1 MGQER
6 SADMNRR
13 KFCEQHRG
21 GTPAT
26 RKRHLVRAVAALAL
40 SFGACAVHAQQAD
53 QKPDQQADQDK
64 RWDARFQATYVWQ
77 QKPSF
82 RAAYS
87 GPNSLLPGRE
97 KAYTFSSTA
106 YLGWRPASDLEI
118 WFNPEL
124 VQGVAFS
131 GLHGFGGFPN
141 GEQQKVS
148 GPNPTLYRSRLFL
161 RKTWALGGE
170 DLPVEGEANQFSM
183 TTKQERLVLT
193 AGNLAV
199 TDVFDPSSYAHDAR
213 TQFMNWAF
221 LTHGAYDFAADARGY
236 SWGAALE
243 YYRDDWAF
251 RAGRFMQPAQS
262 NGLALDRRI
271 GRRYGDQIEIE
282 HAHQLAGRPGQT
294 RLLLFRNHV
303 RMGAFDDAI
312 ASAAGAIPD
321 LSAVRREQSK
331 RGVAL
336 AFEQEVRDDIGIFAR
351 ASRHDGRTETYAF
364 TEIDQSVSTGVSI
377 KGRAW
382 SRAEDT
388 LGMAVAFNG
397 LSSAHQRYL
406 AAGGLGAFLGDGA
419 LNYGRERIGEIYYSL
434 RLARSAWLSLDYQRI
449 INPGYNR
456 DRGPVSVASARVHL
470 EF

>member
-1 MGQER
+1 
-6 SADMNRR
+6 
-13 KFCEQHRG
+13 
-21 GTPAT
+21 
-26 RKRHLVRAVAALAL
+26 
-40 SFGACAVHAQQAD
+40 
-53 QKPDQQADQDK
+53 
-64 RWDARFQATYVWQ
+64 
-77 QKPSF
+77 
-82 RAAYS
+82 
-87 GPNSLLPGRE
+87 
-97 KAYTFSSTA
+97 
-106 YLGWRPASDLEI
+106 
-118 WFNPEL
+118 
-124 VQGVAFS
+124 
-131 GLHGFGGFPN
+131 
-141 GEQQKVS
+141 
-148 GPNPTLYRSRLFL
+148 
-161 RKTWALGGE
+161 
-170 DLPVEGEANQFSM
+170 
-183 TTKQERLVLT
+183 
-193 AGNLAV
+193 
-199 TDVFDPSSYAHDAR
+199 
-213 TQFMNWAF
+213 MNWAF

-271 GRRYGDQIEIE
+271 GRHYGDQIEIE
-282 HAHQLAGRPGQT
+282 HAHQLSGRPGQT
-294 RLLLFRNHV
+294 RLLLFRNHA
-303 RMGAFDDAI
+303 RMGAFDDAL
-312 ASAAGAIPD
+312 AGAAGAIPD
-321 LSAVRREQSK
+321 LADVRREQSK

-351 ASRHDGRTETYAF
+351 ASGHDGRTETYAF

-397 LSSAHQRYL
+397 LRPAHQRYL

-449 INPGYNR
+449 VNPGYNR
-456 DRGPVSVASARVHL
+456 DRGPVSVASARMHL

>member
-1 MGQER
+1 MVG
-6 SADMNRR
+6 AIA
-13 KFCEQHRG
+13 G
-21 GTPAT
+21 LTLG
-26 RKRHLVRAVAALAL
+26 
-40 SFGACAVHAQQAD
+40 FGVCAVHAQEAD
-53 QKPDQQADQDK
+53 QEK
-64 RWDARFQATYVWQ
+64 RWDARFQATYIWQ

-87 GPNSLLPGRE
+87 GPNSLLPDRE

-106 YLGWRPASDLEI
+106 YFGWRPASDLEI
-118 WFNPEL
+118 WFNPEV

-148 GPNPTLYRSRLFL
+148 GPNPTFYRSRLFL
-161 RKTWALGGE
+161 RKTWALDGE
-170 DLPVEGEANQFSM
+170 DLRMEGKANQFAM
-183 TTKQERLVLT
+183 GTKRERLVLT

-199 TDVFDPSSYAHDAR
+199 TDVFDPNNYAHDAR

-221 LTHGAYDFAADARGY
+221 LTHGAFDFAADARGY

-243 YYRDDWAF
+243 YYRGEWAF

-262 NGLALDRRI
+262 NGLALDKRI
-271 GRRYGDQIEIE
+271 GRRYGDQVEVE
-282 HAHQLAGRPGQT
+282 HTHQLAGRPGQT
-294 RLLLFRNHV
+294 RLLLFRNHA

-312 ASAAGAIPD
+312 AIASAASAIPD

-331 RGVAL
+331 RGVAF
-336 AFEQEVRDDIGIFAR
+336 AFEQEVRNDIGVFGR

-364 TEIDQSVSTGVSI
+364 TEIDQSVSAGVAI

-388 LGMAVAFNG
+388 LGMAMAVNG

-419 LNYGRERIGEIYYSL
+419 LNYSRERIGEIYYSL

-449 INPGYNR
+449 IHPGYNR
-456 DRGPVSVASARVHL
+456 DRGPVSVTSARMHL